1 MNMIEIH
8 LLLLLV
14 RKADENLRFDKNDE
28 KNKKF
33 VGLKMIEVSAT

>member
-1 MNMIEIH
+1 MIEIH

>member
-1 MNMIEIH
+1 MIEIH

-14 RKADENLRFDKNDE
+14 RKADENLRFDRNDE

>member
-1 MNMIEIH
+1 MNEIH

-14 RKADENLRFDKNDE
+14 RKIDERLKFDRNDE